1 MLGTTYDV
9 KAIQTRLY
17 DDPLVQYNKGIDVP
31 FLKPKVFLK
40 QTPYDFLK
48 SGLNAYIFI
57 NQTAQAR
64 RFIPVHG
71 MENASRTEVDAV
83 TTHIEAFKMQSEK
96 ASALISNLF
105 K

>member
-40 QTPYDFLK
+40 QTSYEFTKWAECLYIYK
-48 SGLNAYIFI
+48 SNCAGA
-57 NQTAQAR
+57 
-64 RFIPVHG
+64 
-71 MENASRTEVDAV
+71 EVYTCAWDGKCQP
-83 TTHIEAFKMQSEK
+83 HWSWRCDHSHRGI
-96 ASALISNLF
+96 
-105 K
+105 